1 MELKNIISETLN
13 EIEKMAKTID
23 NGFNTAQKTPSFFKT
38 PPHLQNTPNPKNA
51 NAPLESKNAAK
62 IETQEKI
69 TEEKEEE
76 LKEIITE
83 EIVQEKITEEKEEEL
98 KEIITE
104 EIVQEKITEEKEEES
119 KEIITEEITPKTPTQ
134 ETPTQVLI
142 PNERVFLKGLLER
155 TLVLF
160 KGMQALEE
168 KEVLKRLD
176 LVARFLQYQLS
187 VLEKRLESLERENTE

>member
-23 NGFNTAQKTPSFFKT
+23 DGFNTAQKTPSFFKT
-38 PPHLQNTPNPKNA
+38 PPNLQNTPNPKNA
-51 NAPLESKNAAK
+51 NTPLEPKNAAK

-69 TEEKEEE
+69 TEENTEEKEEE
-76 LKEIITE
+76 AKEIITE
-83 EIVQEKITEEKEEEL
+83 EIA
-98 KEIITE
+98 
-104 EIVQEKITEEKEEES
+104 
-119 KEIITEEITPKTPTQ
+119 Q

-142 PNERVFLKGLLER
+142 PNERVFLKNLLER

-168 KEVLKRLD
+168 KEAMKRLD

-187 VLEKRLESLERENTE
+187 VLEKRLESLERENTK

>member
-13 EIEKMAKTID
+13 EIEKMAQTID
-23 NGFNTAQKTPSFFKT
+23 DGVAQKTLSFFKT
-38 PPHLQNTPNPKNA
+38 PPNLQNTPKNA
-51 NAPLESKNAAK
+51 NTPLEPKNAAK

-69 TEEKEEE
+69 TEENTEKEEA
-76 LKEIITE
+76 KEIITE
-83 EIVQEKITEEKEEEL
+83 EIAQEN
-98 KEIITE
+98 
-104 EIVQEKITEEKEEES
+104 
-119 KEIITEEITPKTPTQ
+119 PTQ
-134 ETPTQVLI
+134 API

-168 KEVLKRLD
+168 KEALKRLD

-187 VLEKRLESLERENTE
+187 ALEKRLESLERENTE

>member
-1 MELKNIISETLN
+1 MAGRMELKNIISETLN

-23 NGFNTAQKTPSFFKT
+23 DGFDTAQKTPSFFKT

-51 NAPLESKNAAK
+51 NTPLESKNATK

-76 LKEIITE
+76 APEIITE
-83 EIVQEKITEEKEEEL
+83 EIAQEN
-98 KEIITE
+98 
-104 EIVQEKITEEKEEES
+104 
-119 KEIITEEITPKTPTQ
+119 PKQ
-134 ETPTQVLI
+134 ALI
-142 PNERVFLKGLLER
+142 PDERVFLKGLLER

-168 KEVLKRLD
+168 KEALKRLD

-187 VLEKRLESLERENTE
+187 ALEKRLESLERENTE

>member
-1 MELKNIISETLN
+1 MGLKNIISETLN

-23 NGFNTAQKTPSFFKT
+23 NNFDAVQKTPSFFKT

-51 NAPLESKNAAK
+51 NTPLEPKNAAK

-76 LKEIITE
+76 
-83 EIVQEKITEEKEEEL
+83 VP
-98 KEIITE
+98 
-104 EIVQEKITEEKEEES
+104 
-119 KEIITEEITPKTPTQ
+119 EIITEEITQENPTQ
-134 ETPTQVLI
+134 APVS
-142 PNERVFLKGLLER
+142 NERVFLKNLLER
-155 TLVLF
+155 TLVLL

-168 KEVLKRLD
+168 KEAMKRLD

>member
-1 MELKNIISETLN
+1 MAGRMELKNIISETLN

-23 NGFNTAQKTPSFFKT
+23 DGFDTAQKTPSFFKT
-38 PPHLQNTPNPKNA
+38 PPHLQNTPKNA
-51 NAPLESKNAAK
+51 NAPLEPKNAAKNAAK

-76 LKEIITE
+76 MPEIITE
-83 EIVQEKITEEKEEEL
+83 EIA
-98 KEIITE
+98 
-104 EIVQEKITEEKEEES
+104 
-119 KEIITEEITPKTPTQ
+119 Q
-134 ETPTQVLI
+134 ETPKQALI

-168 KEVLKRLD
+168 KEAMKRLD

-187 VLEKRLESLERENTE
+187 ALEKRLESLERENTE

>member
-23 NGFNTAQKTPSFFKT
+23 DGFNTVQKTPSFFKT
-38 PPHLQNTPNPKNA
+38 PSHLQNTPNSQNA
-51 NAPLESKNAAK
+51 NAPLESKNATK

-76 LKEIITE
+76 APEIITE
-83 EIVQEKITEEKEEEL
+83 EIVQEN
-98 KEIITE
+98 
-104 EIVQEKITEEKEEES
+104 
-119 KEIITEEITPKTPTQ
+119 PTQ
-134 ETPTQVLI
+134 ALI
-142 PNERVFLKGLLER
+142 PNERVFLKNLLER

-168 KEVLKRLD
+168 KEAMKRLD

-187 VLEKRLESLERENTE
+187 VLEKRLESLEKENTE

>member
-23 NGFNTAQKTPSFFKT
+23 NNFDTVQKTPSFFKT
-38 PPHLQNTPNPKNA
+38 PPCLQNAKNA
-51 NAPLESKNAAK
+51 ETPPMSNTEPKNAAK

-76 LKEIITE
+76 IPEIITE
-83 EIVQEKITEEKEEEL
+83 E
-98 KEIITE
+98 
-104 EIVQEKITEEKEEES
+104 
-119 KEIITEEITPKTPTQ
+119 TPKTPTQ
-134 ETPTQVLI
+134 API
-142 PNERVFLKGLLER
+142 PNERVFLKSLLER

-168 KEVLKRLD
+168 KEALKRLD

>member
-1 MELKNIISETLN
+1 MELKNIISETLS

-23 NGFNTAQKTPSFFKT
+23 DGFNTVQKTPSFFKT

-51 NAPLESKNAAK
+51 NTPLESKNAAK

-69 TEEKEEE
+69 TEEN
-76 LKEIITE
+76 
-83 EIVQEKITEEKEEEL
+83 TEEKEEA
-98 KEIITE
+98 
-104 EIVQEKITEEKEEES
+104 Q
-119 KEIITEEITPKTPTQ
+119 EIITEEITQ
-134 ETPTQVLI
+134 ENPTQVLI

-155 TLVLF
+155 TLVLL

-168 KEVLKRLD
+168 KDALKRLD

>member
-23 NGFNTAQKTPSFFKT
+23 NNFDAVQKTPSFFKT
-38 PPHLQNTPNPKNA
+38 PPYLQNTPNPQNT
-51 NAPLESKNAAK
+51 PLEPKNAAK

-76 LKEIITE
+76 APG
-83 EIVQEKITEEKEEEL
+83 
-98 KEIITE
+98 
-104 EIVQEKITEEKEEES
+104 
-119 KEIITEEITPKTPTQ
+119 IITEEITL

-142 PNERVFLKGLLER
+142 SNERVFLKNLLER
-155 TLVLF
+155 TLVLL

-168 KEVLKRLD
+168 KEAMKRLD

-187 VLEKRLESLERENTE
+187 VLEKRLESLERENTK

>member
-1 MELKNIISETLN
+1 MELKNIISETLS

-51 NAPLESKNAAK
+51 NAPLEPKNAAK

-83 EIVQEKITEEKEEEL
+83 EI
-98 KEIITE
+98 
-104 EIVQEKITEEKEEES
+104 
-119 KEIITEEITPKTPTQ
+119 TPKTPTQ
-134 ETPTQVLI
+134 ALI
-142 PNERVFLKGLLER
+142 PNERVFLKNLLER

-168 KEVLKRLD
+168 KEALKRLD

-187 VLEKRLESLERENTE
+187 ALEKRLESLEREDTE

>member
-51 NAPLESKNAAK
+51 NTPLEPKNAAK
-62 IETQEKI
+62 IET
-69 TEEKEEE
+69 
-76 LKEIITE
+76 
-83 EIVQEKITEEKEEEL
+83 
-98 KEIITE
+98 
-104 EIVQEKITEEKEEES
+104 QEKITEEKEEES
-119 KEIITEEITPKTPTQ
+119 KEIITEEITQ
-134 ETPTQVLI
+134 ETPTQVPI
-142 PNERVFLKGLLER
+142 SNERVFLKGLLER

-168 KEVLKRLD
+168 KEAMKRLD

-187 VLEKRLESLERENTE
+187 VLEKRLESLEREDTE

>member
-1 MELKNIISETLN
+1 MAGRMELKNIISETLN

-23 NGFNTAQKTPSFFKT
+23 DGFNTAQKTPSFFKT

-51 NAPLESKNAAK
+51 NTPLESKNAAK

-76 LKEIITE
+76 
-83 EIVQEKITEEKEEEL
+83 
-98 KEIITE
+98 
-104 EIVQEKITEEKEEES
+104 S
-119 KEIITEEITPKTPTQ
+119 KEIITEEITQ
-134 ETPTQVLI
+134 ETPTQALI

-168 KEVLKRLD
+168 KEALKRLD

>member
-1 MELKNIISETLN
+1 MELKNIISETLS

-23 NGFNTAQKTPSFFKT
+23 DGFNTVQKTPSFFKT

-51 NAPLESKNAAK
+51 NAPLEPKNAAK

-83 EIVQEKITEEKEEEL
+83 EI
-98 KEIITE
+98 
-104 EIVQEKITEEKEEES
+104 
-119 KEIITEEITPKTPTQ
+119 TPKTPTQ
-134 ETPTQVLI
+134 ENPTQENPTQVPI
-142 PNERVFLKGLLER
+142 SNERIFLKGLLER

-168 KEVLKRLD
+168 KEALKRLD

-187 VLEKRLESLERENTE
+187 ALEKRLESLERENTE

>member
-1 MELKNIISETLN
+1 MAGRMELKNIISETLN

-23 NGFNTAQKTPSFFKT
+23 DGFNTVQKTPSFFKT

-83 EIVQEKITEEKEEEL
+83 EI
-98 KEIITE
+98 
-104 EIVQEKITEEKEEES
+104 
-119 KEIITEEITPKTPTQ
+119 TQ
-134 ETPTQVLI
+134 ETPTQALI
-142 PNERVFLKGLLER
+142 PNERVFLKNLLER
-155 TLVLF
+155 TLVLL
-160 KGMQALEE
+160 KGIQALEE
-168 KEVLKRLD
+168 KEALKRLD
-176 LVARFLQYQLS
+176 LVVRFLQYQLS
-187 VLEKRLESLERENTE
+187 ALEKRLESLERENTE

>member
-23 NGFNTAQKTPSFFKT
+23 NNFDAAQKTPSFFKT
-38 PPHLQNTPNPKNA
+38 PPYLQNTKNA
-51 NAPLESKNAAK
+51 ETPPMSNTEPKNAAK

-69 TEEKEEE
+69 TEEIIEENTEEKEEA
-76 LKEIITE
+76 KEIITE
-83 EIVQEKITEEKEEEL
+83 EIAQEN
-98 KEIITE
+98 
-104 EIVQEKITEEKEEES
+104 
-119 KEIITEEITPKTPTQ
+119 
-134 ETPTQVLI
+134 PTQVLI
-142 PNERVFLKGLLER
+142 PNERVFLKNLLER
-155 TLVLF
+155 TLVLL

-168 KEVLKRLD
+168 KEALKRLD

>member
-1 MELKNIISETLN
+1 MASRMELKNIISETLS

-51 NAPLESKNAAK
+51 NAPLEPKNAAK

-76 LKEIITE
+76 LKEIIT
-83 EIVQEKITEEKEEEL
+83 
-98 KEIITE
+98 KEIT
-104 EIVQEKITEEKEEES
+104 QENPMQEN
-119 KEIITEEITPKTPTQ
+119 PTQ
-134 ETPTQVLI
+134 ALI

-168 KEVLKRLD
+168 KEALKRLD

-187 VLEKRLESLERENTE
+187 ALEKRLESLERENTE

>member
-13 EIEKMAKTID
+13 EIEKMAQTID
-23 NGFNTAQKTPSFFKT
+23 DGVAQKTPSFFKT
-38 PPHLQNTPNPKNA
+38 PPNLQNTP
-51 NAPLESKNAAK
+51 LEPKNAAK

-76 LKEIITE
+76 AKEIITE
-83 EIVQEKITEEKEEEL
+83 ET
-98 KEIITE
+98 
-104 EIVQEKITEEKEEES
+104 
-119 KEIITEEITPKTPTQ
+119 TPK
-134 ETPTQVLI
+134 TPTQVLI
-142 PNERVFLKGLLER
+142 PNERVFLKSLLER

-168 KEVLKRLD
+168 KEALKRLD

>member
-1 MELKNIISETLN
+1 MELKNIISETLS

-23 NGFNTAQKTPSFFKT
+23 DGFNTAQKTPSFFKT

-76 LKEIITE
+76 
-83 EIVQEKITEEKEEEL
+83 
-98 KEIITE
+98 
-104 EIVQEKITEEKEEES
+104 S
-119 KEIITEEITPKTPTQ
+119 KEIITEEITQETPTQ
-134 ETPTQVLI
+134 ENPTQVLI
-142 PNERVFLKGLLER
+142 PNERVFLKNLLER
-155 TLVLF
+155 TLVLL

-168 KEVLKRLD
+168 KEAMKRLD

-187 VLEKRLESLERENTE
+187 ALEKRLESLERENTE

>member
-23 NGFNTAQKTPSFFKT
+23 DGFDRAQKTPSFFKT

-51 NAPLESKNAAK
+51 NAPLEPKNAAR

-83 EIVQEKITEEKEEEL
+83 EITQEN
-98 KEIITE
+98 
-104 EIVQEKITEEKEEES
+104 
-119 KEIITEEITPKTPTQ
+119 PTQ
-134 ETPTQVLI
+134 ALI

-168 KEVLKRLD
+168 KEALKRLD
-176 LVARFLQYQLS
+176 LVVRFLQYQLS
-187 VLEKRLESLERENTE
+187 ALEKRLESLERENTE

>member
-23 NGFNTAQKTPSFFKT
+23 DGFDRVQKTPSFFKT

-51 NAPLESKNAAK
+51 NASLEPKNAAK

-69 TEEKEEE
+69 TEEKEE
-76 LKEIITE
+76 
-83 EIVQEKITEEKEEEL
+83 
-98 KEIITE
+98 
-104 EIVQEKITEEKEEES
+104 S
-119 KEIITEEITPKTPTQ
+119 KEIITKEITQ
-134 ETPTQVLI
+134 ETPTQAPIL
-142 PNERVFLKGLLER
+142 NERVFLKGLLER

-168 KEVLKRLD
+168 KEALKRLD
-176 LVARFLQYQLS
+176 LVVRFLQYQLS
-187 VLEKRLESLERENTE
+187 ALEKRLESLERENTE

>member
-1 MELKNIISETLN
+1 MAGRMELKNIISETLN

-23 NGFNTAQKTPSFFKT
+23 DGFNTAQKTPSFFKT

-51 NAPLESKNAAK
+51 NTPLEPKNAAK

-76 LKEIITE
+76 VPEIITE
-83 EIVQEKITEEKEEEL
+83 EIAQENPAQAPI
-98 KEIITE
+98 
-104 EIVQEKITEEKEEES
+104 S
-119 KEIITEEITPKTPTQ
+119 
-134 ETPTQVLI
+134 
-142 PNERVFLKGLLER
+142 NERVFLKGLLER

-168 KEVLKRLD
+168 EKALERLD

-187 VLEKRLESLERENTE
+187 ALEKRLESLERENTE

>member
-23 NGFNTAQKTPSFFKT
+23 NGFDRTQKTPSFFKT

-51 NAPLESKNAAK
+51 NAPLESKNATK

-76 LKEIITE
+76 AKEIITE
-83 EIVQEKITEEKEEEL
+83 EIVQEN
-98 KEIITE
+98 
-104 EIVQEKITEEKEEES
+104 
-119 KEIITEEITPKTPTQ
+119 PTQ
-134 ETPTQVLI
+134 ALI

-168 KEVLKRLD
+168 KEAMKRLD
-176 LVARFLQYQLS
+176 LVERFLQYQLS
-187 VLEKRLESLERENTE
+187 ALEKRLESLERENTE

>member
-1 MELKNIISETLN
+1 MELKNIISETLS
-13 EIEKMAKTID
+13 EIEKMAKAID
-23 NGFNTAQKTPSFFKT
+23 DGFDRAQKTPSFFKT

-51 NAPLESKNAAK
+51 NAPLEPKNAAK

-76 LKEIITE
+76 IPKIITE
-83 EIVQEKITEEKEEEL
+83 EIAQEN
-98 KEIITE
+98 
-104 EIVQEKITEEKEEES
+104 
-119 KEIITEEITPKTPTQ
+119 PTQ
-134 ETPTQVLI
+134 ALI
-142 PNERVFLKGLLER
+142 PNERIFLKGLLER

-168 KEVLKRLD
+168 KEALKRLD

-187 VLEKRLESLERENTE
+187 ALEKRLESLEQENTE

>member
-23 NGFNTAQKTPSFFKT
+23 NNFDATQKTPSFFKT
-38 PPHLQNTPNPKNA
+38 PHHLQNTPNPKNA
-51 NAPLESKNAAK
+51 NTPLESKNAAK

-76 LKEIITE
+76 AKEIITE
-83 EIVQEKITEEKEEEL
+83 EIAQEN
-98 KEIITE
+98 
-104 EIVQEKITEEKEEES
+104 
-119 KEIITEEITPKTPTQ
+119 
-134 ETPTQVLI
+134 PTQVLI

-168 KEVLKRLD
+168 KEAMERLD

-187 VLEKRLESLERENTE
+187 ALEKRLESLEREDTE

>member
-23 NGFNTAQKTPSFFKT
+23 NGFDVVQKTPSFFKT
-38 PPHLQNTPNPKNA
+38 PPYLQNTPNPQNT
-51 NAPLESKNAAK
+51 PLEPKNAAK

-69 TEEKEEE
+69 TEEN
-76 LKEIITE
+76 
-83 EIVQEKITEEKEEEL
+83 TEEKEEEA
-98 KEIITE
+98 KGIT
-104 EIVQEKITEEKEEES
+104 I
-119 KEIITEEITPKTPTQ
+119 EEITPKTPTQ
-134 ETPTQVLI
+134 API
-142 PNERVFLKGLLER
+142 SNERVFLKNLLER

-160 KGMQALEE
+160 QGMQALEE
-168 KEVLKRLD
+168 KEALKRLD

>member
-23 NGFNTAQKTPSFFKT
+23 NNFDAAQKTPSFFKT
-38 PPHLQNTPNPKNA
+38 PPYLQNTLDPQNA
-51 NAPLESKNAAK
+51 NVPLEPKNAAK

-76 LKEIITE
+76 AP
-83 EIVQEKITEEKEEEL
+83 
-98 KEIITE
+98 
-104 EIVQEKITEEKEEES
+104 
-119 KEIITEEITPKTPTQ
+119 EIITEEITQ
-134 ETPTQVLI
+134 ENPTQVLI
-142 PNERVFLKGLLER
+142 SNERVFLKNLLER

-160 KGMQALEE
+160 QGMQALEE
-168 KEVLKRLD
+168 KEAMKRLD

>member
-23 NGFNTAQKTPSFFKT
+23 DNFDAAQKTPSFFKT
-38 PPHLQNTPNPKNA
+38 PPYLQNAKNA
-51 NAPLESKNAAK
+51 ETPPMSNTEPKNAAK

-69 TEEKEEE
+69 AEEKEEA
-76 LKEIITE
+76 
-83 EIVQEKITEEKEEEL
+83 Q
-98 KEIITE
+98 
-104 EIVQEKITEEKEEES
+104 
-119 KEIITEEITPKTPTQ
+119 EIITEEITPKNPTQ
-134 ETPTQVLI
+134 API
-142 PNERVFLKGLLER
+142 SNERVFLKNLLER

-160 KGMQALEE
+160 QGMQALEE
-168 KEVLKRLD
+168 KDALKRLD

>member
-23 NGFNTAQKTPSFFKT
+23 DGFNTAQKTLSFFKT

-51 NAPLESKNAAK
+51 NTPLEPKNAAK

-76 LKEIITE
+76 APEIITE
-83 EIVQEKITEEKEEEL
+83 EIA
-98 KEIITE
+98 
-104 EIVQEKITEEKEEES
+104 
-119 KEIITEEITPKTPTQ
+119 Q
-134 ETPTQVLI
+134 ETPTQALI
-142 PNERVFLKGLLER
+142 SNEKVFLKGLLER

-168 KEVLKRLD
+168 KEAMKRLD

-187 VLEKRLESLERENTE
+187 TLEKRLESLEKENTE

>member
-23 NGFNTAQKTPSFFKT
+23 DGFDRAQKTPSFFKT

-51 NAPLESKNAAK
+51 NTPLEPKNAAK

-76 LKEIITE
+76 
-83 EIVQEKITEEKEEEL
+83 VP
-98 KEIITE
+98 
-104 EIVQEKITEEKEEES
+104 
-119 KEIITEEITPKTPTQ
+119 EIITEEITQ
-134 ETPTQVLI
+134 ETPTQALI

-168 KEVLKRLD
+168 KEALKRLD

-187 VLEKRLESLERENTE
+187 ALEKRLESLKRENTE